1 MGWLV
6 SYEKLR
12 HGETVDSR
20 MRENMSWSQHDA
32 ASGERHEIIAS
43 ATVGSTWYAAVKHTL
58 TNGTFRTFA
67 LVCLTSKGSRRPHDG
82 FGYKDMTE
90 NMGPCECSCPMRIL
104 DLLTPTDAEYA
115 NDWRQRC
122 RDRAKATRERRASV
136 PKPGARVT
144 FNPPL
149 NYGGTM
155 IADFIVIQNPPRTR
169 GLIAQRADGLGGIY
183 RLPTNRLTE
192 AHVA

>member
-67 LVCLTSKGSRRPHDG
+67 LICLTSKGRRANEG
-82 FGYKDMTE
+82 FGYKDMDETC
-90 NMGPCECSCPMRIL
+90 GPNECACPARIL
-104 DLLTPTDAEYA
+104 DLLTPTDIEYA
-115 NDWRQRC
+115 NDWRARC
-122 RDRAKATRERRASV
+122 RANATTTKAARAAIPKA
-136 PKPGARVT
+136 GARVT

-149 NYGGTM
+149 TYSGVA
-155 IADFIVIQNPPRTR
+155 IADFIVVPNPPRTR
-169 GLIAQRADGLGGIY
+169 GLIGQRADGKGGLY
-183 RLPTNRLTE
+183 RLPTNRLDT
-192 AHVA
+192 ATIAA